1 MTDFQVTEINKVGFT
16 EPLPDNGRVIGTR
29 YSTIERRAPN
39 SIMGTVEMGTDEKED
54 VEE

>member
-1 MTDFQVTEINKVGFT
+1 MTVFQVSKINKVGRT
-16 EPLPDNGRVIGTR
+16 EPLLDDGRVCFRSYTMEGR
-29 YSTIERRAPN
+29 VSN